1 MTQRLYTATV
11 AGQKVWSSV
20 SQETAQRTAELLAKV
35 ATELARRQGE
45 RRK

>member
-1 MTQRLYTATV
+1 MTQHVFVATV

-35 ATELARRQGE
+35 ATELARREGE
-45 RRK
+45 RPK